1 MPQIT
6 AMTAIYL
13 HLVDG
18 QPPSK
23 GWSSQ
28 CTVSASLG
36 GDSQEMLTHPDMT
49 FRIVK
54 SIAASR
60 GSWDIPGWF
69 SMRSIEHQTFEQ
81 SNDWVP
87 AFEETYSHRFG

>member
-1 MPQIT
+1 MSVL
-6 AMTAIYL
+6 AVHGLGLA
-13 HLVDG
+13 G
-18 QPPSK
+18 RRQPRD
-23 GWSSQ
+23 
-28 CTVSASLG
+28 A
-36 GDSQEMLTHPDMT
+36 DHPDMT

-87 AFEETYSHRFG
+87 AFEETYSDRFG

>member
-1 MPQIT
+1 
-6 AMTAIYL
+6 
-13 HLVDG
+13 
-18 QPPSK
+18 
-23 GWSSQ
+23 
-28 CTVSASLG
+28 
-36 GDSQEMLTHPDMT
+36 MLTHPDMT

-69 SMRSIEHQTFEQ
+69 SMRSIEHQTCEQ